1 MTYDYCGNLIQILH
15 SQRFFHANIF
25 QVRAI
30 AIILLSLN
38 LKEGRKLHKTTQY
51 STVQYST
58 VQFSLLLHV
67 FGVWCGGE
75 ICTRCAT
82 PRPTIECE
90 SSIILFHPPS
100 TSPYS
105 LSRETP
111 PPILAST
118 PHSLKTHHPPPPLQ
132 HPHSSRT
139 SPTSD
144 TP

>member
-1 MTYDYCGNLIQILH
+1 MIYDITSYIKAGIQTFMTYLRLLWKFNPSPH

-90 SSIILFHPPS
+90 SSIIPFHPPPPLHH
-100 TSPYS
+100 TPYHA
-105 LSRETP
+105 RP
-111 PPILAST
+111 PLPILAST
-118 PHSLKTHHPPPPLQ
+118 PLP
-132 HPHSSRT
+132 
-139 SPTSD
+139 
-144 TP
+144 